1 MTHSAKPLRKRYQ
14 FGDFVFYCALFA
26 VPLVTALLA
35 IWKDSSGW
43 LVAYLAVCLAMVA
56 VILKFF
62 CTRCPH
68 YTRDEKTLQC
78 IFFWGLPKFF
88 ARRPGPLD
96 FRDKAAAILAP
107 AVVALFPVYW
117 LLEQPGLLVIYVL
130 SAGVAVAAL
139 RRMECDRCIYTECPS
154 NRVPDEIKAGG

>member
-1 MTHSAKPLRKRYQ
+1 MTHSAQQLRTRYT
-14 FGDFVFYCALFA
+14 FGDFVFYTTLFA

-35 IWKDSSGW
+35 ISKDSSGW
-43 LVAYLAVCLAMVA
+43 LAVYLAVCLAMVA
-56 VILKFF
+56 LILKFF

-68 YTRDEKTLQC
+68 YTRGDKTLQC
-78 IFFWGLPKFF
+78 VFFWGLPKFF
-88 ARRPGPLD
+88 QRRPGALD
-96 FRDKAAAILAP
+96 FRDKAVAIMAP

-154 NRVPDEIKAGG
+154 NKVPDELKTEG